1 MRVRDGGES
10 NREGNC
16 AVDWMQ
22 AMLAEGEQ
30 PLDRLADGY
39 SKTAILRTL
48 GVIGDSLSS
57 GEFESRDKDGKAGYH
72 DFYEYSWGQYIAR
85 RHGLQAYNFSCGG
98 MTAKWYMEGFADEQ
112 DWWNPGK
119 ACQAYVL
126 ALGVN
131 DVINQGQEVGSVSDV
146 DIGDYRRNKPTFAGY
161 YAGIVS
167 RLKEIQ
173 PEARF
178 FFVTMP
184 RAEDA
189 KDGFRK
195 AHAALL
201 GSLAECFD
209 YAYVIDLYRYAPVYD
224 EAFRRRFYLYDHLNA
239 SGYILTA
246 RIIDSY
252 IDFLIRRHP
261 EDFRRVPFIGTGLR

>member
-1 MRVRDGGES
+1 M
-10 NREGNC
+10 
-16 AVDWMQ
+16 
-22 AMLAEGEQ
+22 
-30 PLDRLADGY
+30 
-39 SKTAILRTL
+39 
-48 GVIGDSLSS
+48 
-57 GEFESRDKDGKAGYH
+57 SRD
-72 DFYEYSWGQYIAR
+72 
-85 RHGLQAYNFSCGG
+85 C
-98 MTAKWYMEGFADEQ
+98 
-112 DWWNPGK
+112 WNPGK

-178 FFVTMP
+178 SFVTMP

-239 SGYILTA
+239 SGYIFDGPYNRLVY
-246 RIIDSY
+246 RFS
-252 IDFLIRRHP
+252 HP
-261 EDFRRVPFIGTGLR
+261 PASEDFRRVPFIGTGLR